1 MATATCY
8 RHPGRETGVS
18 CSRCERSICPD
29 CMTPTSVGMR
39 CPECAGDS
47 QKVRTPAF
55 AARAS
60 DAARATMVLIAINV
74 GVFVVQ
80 LLFGGVAA
88 SFDGGGRLF
97 ADGALCGNAIGGGGL
112 CSPPVVLSEGGEW
125 WRIVTSGFLHGG
137 IIHLALNM
145 FVLYVLGTFLEPAI
159 GTRRFVAVYLVSL
172 IAGGLGALLLS
183 DPAQNTV
190 GASGAIYGL
199 FGATL
204 LIARHR
210 GLNHVVAQL
219 GFWLAL
225 NLVLTFGASSVL
237 SLGGHLGG
245 LVGGALAGVVVIA
258 AERGRARRAGIRAEL
273 AALAALGAACF
284 VGAVVVA
291 GAGVSF

>member
-1 MATATCY
+1 MPAASCY
-8 RHPGRETGVS
+8 RHPDRETGVS
-18 CSRCERSICPD
+18 CSRCERPICPD

-39 CPECAGDS
+39 CPECASDKT
-47 QKVRTPAF
+47 KVRTPAF

-60 DAARATMVLIAINV
+60 SAARATMVLIAINV
-74 GVFVVQ
+74 GVFVAQ
-80 LLFGGVAA
+80 LLFGGGAA

-112 CSPPVVLSEGGEW
+112 CGGYLPSDGGEW
-125 WRIVTSGFLHGG
+125 WRVVTSGFLHAGF
-137 IIHLALNM
+137 IHLALNM

-159 GTRRFVAVYLVSL
+159 GTPRFVAVYLVSL

-183 DPAQNTV
+183 NPGQFTV

-210 GLNHVVAQL
+210 GLDQVVAQL
-219 GFWLAL
+219 GFWLVL

-245 LVGGALAGVVVIA
+245 LAGGVIAGLVVIA
-258 AERGRARRAGIRAEL
+258 AERGIARRAGLGVEL
-273 AALAALGAACF
+273 TALAALGLACF
-284 VGAVVVA
+284 VAAVLVA
-291 GAGVSF
+291 GAGISA